1 MSGEAGEGKER
12 KNTAE
17 RRRGGGEEG
26 EKERRGRE
34 ESCQGQ
40 SVLVEITEQRKAAR
54 AWGER
59 LWQAG
64 SSH

>member
-40 SVLVEITEQRKAAR
+40 SVLVEITEQRKEAR
-54 AWGER
+54 G
-59 LWQAG
+59 
-64 SSH
+64 